1 MPRDSL
7 LLEEAIEAASRAV
20 EIVGSLSVDE
30 LADDR
35 LRLDALL
42 WNLTILG
49 EAITQ
54 LSAETISPY
63 ADIPW
68 RRPID
73 LRNRIVHGYWSVD
86 ISVLHAT
93 TTLDLPHFTA
103 QLRIVLADLD
113 GPQR

>member
-1 MPRDSL
+1 MQRDSL

-49 EAITQ
+49 EAVTQ
-54 LSAETISPY
+54 LSIETTSPHT
-63 ADIPW
+63 DIPW
-68 RRPID
+68 RKPID

-93 TTLDLPHFTA
+93 TTVDLPAFTA
-103 QLRIVLADLD
+103 QLRTVLADLD
-113 GPQR
+113 ESPR

>member
-1 MPRDSL
+1 MPRGSL

-54 LSAETISPY
+54 LSIETTAPHT
-63 ADIPW
+63 DIPW
-68 RRPID
+68 RKPID

-93 TTLDLPHFTA
+93 TTADLPGFTT
-103 QLRIVLADLD
+103 QLRTVLADLD
-113 GPQR
+113 QSPK

>member
-1 MPRDSL
+1 MRRDSL
-7 LLEEAIEAASRAV
+7 LLEEAIEAASRSI
-20 EIVGSLSVDE
+20 EIVGSLSIDE